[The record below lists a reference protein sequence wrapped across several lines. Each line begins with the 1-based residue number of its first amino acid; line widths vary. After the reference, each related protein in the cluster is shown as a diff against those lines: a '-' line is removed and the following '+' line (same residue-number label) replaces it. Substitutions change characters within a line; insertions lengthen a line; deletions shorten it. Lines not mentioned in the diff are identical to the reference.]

1 MLKKENDLLNKNDKI
16 ILGIDP
22 SIVSRGYGVMSKQG
36 NNLNKLKYG
45 ILKPNTKDNKSRLG
59 HIFGTII
66 ELIAQYSA
74 TEIAIE
80 APFFGVNAQS
90 TLKLGK
96 VLGVVYGAA
105 FHKNVSVTEYMP
117 RKVKL
122 AITGNGNA
130 TKEQVARMVLNHLG
144 VVLQTPALDDENSS
158 NFDKKVLHNKRG
170 NSSHTGISCDF
181 LEKNYDATDALAVA
195 ICHCLQRNNN
205 NKKSNSNKKNS
216 WKSFIEN
223 NPERI

>member
-1 MLKKENDLLNKNDKI
+1 MNLNKSNKV

-22 SIVSRGYGVMSKQG
+22 SIISLGYGVVSQKG
-36 NNLNKLKYG
+36 NNLNKLKHG
-45 ILKPNTKDNKSRLG
+45 VLKPNTKDNKSRLG
-59 HIFGTII
+59 QIFGTIT
-66 ELIAQYSA
+66 ELINRYSA

-96 VLGVVYGAA
+96 VLGVAYGAA
-105 FHKNVSVTEYMP
+105 FHRNISITEYLP

-130 TKEQVARMVLNHLG
+130 TKEQVARMVFKHFE
-144 VVLQTPALDDENSS
+144 VVQTPAFDDKNSS
-158 NFDKKVLHNKRG
+158 NFDKKVLHNKMD
-170 NSSHTGISCDF
+170 NSPHLGISCDF
-181 LEKNYDATDALAVA
+181 LERNYDATDALAVA

-205 NKKSNSNKKNS
+205 NKKSNSNKNNS
-216 WKSFIEN
+216 WKSFIEH